1 MRSMHRIACIATIL
15 LPLHALPAGAVEAP
29 RPVPPAA
36 STSIA
41 LPAGGPPA
49 HLPYLGLLAPGTPQ
63 LFLNE
68 PLKAG
73 AYLGGTAAL
82 SIGAYYLFRQIYW
95 PESFIP
101 DESHALIILNAVGW
115 SWLAGGALSTLDAY
129 LNLQARQT
137 ALESTPRAPNAAPV
151 PAPSAAPSAAPTPGA
166 SPIPA
171 PPSPTSRPSP
181 TPLPEPSVTP
191 WGVPSPRPT
200 PTPAPTPDPEAAVYR
215 AYDLAA
221 KGHYLDAVLAI
232 QGIRDP
238 DWLPKAK
245 ALLGEWG
252 PKAVDQALTQARAR
266 LAEGDPAAARTILE
280 RIDSLPR
287 SDAQTRAL
295 LNLRQSLR

>member
-1 MRSMHRIACIATIL
+1 MRRIACIATFL

-29 RPVPPAA
+29 RPVTPSAT
-36 STSIA
+36 TSIE
-41 LPAGGPPA
+41 LPAGDRPA
-49 HLPYLGLLAPGTPQ
+49 YFPFLGMLAPGTPQ

-68 PLKAG
+68 PFKAG

-82 SIGAYYLFRQIYW
+82 SVGAYYLFRQVYW

-129 LNLQARQT
+129 LNLQARQPSP
-137 ALESTPRAPNAAPV
+137 ENRAPSVPNASPL
-151 PAPSAAPSAAPTPGA
+151 PAPSAVPTPWASPPPAPTPM
-166 SPIPA
+166 
-171 PPSPTSRPSP
+171 PTPTPKPTP
-181 TPLPEPSVTP
+181 TPLPAPTATP
-191 WGVPSPRPT
+191 WATPRLSPT
-200 PTPAPTPDPEAAVYR
+200 PTPTPDPETAVYR

-287 SDAQTRAL
+287 SETQTRAL